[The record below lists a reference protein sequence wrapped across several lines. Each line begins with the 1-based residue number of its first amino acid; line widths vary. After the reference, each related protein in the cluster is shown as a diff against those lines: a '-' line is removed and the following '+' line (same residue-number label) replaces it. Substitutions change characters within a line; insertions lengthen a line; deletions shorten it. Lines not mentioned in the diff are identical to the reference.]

1 MDSVDVNI
9 IDINGKEFFEIDI
22 LNDCD
27 IRYDFF
33 AEIDNP
39 ENIRVYKLVTDN
51 GEDYLEDVNGIELVE
66 AFKLFNKKYN

>member
-1 MDSVDVNI
+1 MDSVEVNT
-9 IDINGKEFFEIDI
+9 IDIGGKEFFEIDI
-22 LNDCD
+22 LNDGD

-39 ENIRVYKLVTDN
+39 ENIKVYKLVTDN
-51 GEDYLEDVNGIELVE
+51 GEDYLEDVDGIELVD